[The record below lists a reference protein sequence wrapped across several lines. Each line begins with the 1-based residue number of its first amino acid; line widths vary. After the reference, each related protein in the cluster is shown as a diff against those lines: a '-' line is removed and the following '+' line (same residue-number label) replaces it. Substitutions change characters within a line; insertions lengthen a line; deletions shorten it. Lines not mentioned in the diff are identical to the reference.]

1 MFLSSGPE
9 RAGWEGG
16 QHGGQER
23 WWGRRVR
30 VLLTCEARWGF
41 VPVRGVDPVDPSRA
55 QALSLAAFQR
65 RLRTCYKLGH
75 GVSSITGCSYH
86 SDRVTRYRHRLFTR
100 PNFSGSA
107 RNSAAAVAV
116 EVVPFSTDLWA
127 PSIVP
132 GRDGRC

>member
-41 VPVRGVDPVDPSRA
+41 VPVRCVGLIQLIHRG
-55 QALSLAAFQR
+55 R
-65 RLRTCYKLGH
+65 RR
-75 GVSSITGCSYH
+75 
-86 SDRVTRYRHRLFTR
+86 
-100 PNFSGSA
+100 
-107 RNSAAAVAV
+107 
-116 EVVPFSTDLWA
+116 
-127 PSIVP
+127 
-132 GRDGRC
+132 